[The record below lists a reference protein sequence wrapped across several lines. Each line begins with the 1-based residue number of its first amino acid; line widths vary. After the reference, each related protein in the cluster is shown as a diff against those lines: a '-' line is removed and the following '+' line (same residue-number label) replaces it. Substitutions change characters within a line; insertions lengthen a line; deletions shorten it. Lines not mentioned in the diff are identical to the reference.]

1 MFYYLFTYLDQA
13 FDVPGAGVFQYI
25 TFRTIYAS
33 LTAFL
38 ICFFMGN
45 QHN

>member
-1 MFYYLFTYLDQA
+1 MLEQLLYPLTNIFTP
-13 FDVPGAGVFQYI
+13 FNVFQYI

-38 ICFFMGN
+38 GFKQIVKG
-45 QHN
+45 